1 MCKLLTRGASSPK
14 LMKGSAG
21 IESVILHLAPGKT
34 CPWASAGC
42 LAACLNTAGRGA
54 MSSVQLARQRR
65 TDWFFS
71 DRDGFLRQL
80 DRELT
85 QLEKRAAKKGF
96 TPVARLNGTSDI
108 PWESMRFYLPQEE
121 YYGFAKRSLF
131 ERHPDIVFYD
141 YTKSIARV
149 RKASAKGWPT
159 NYTLTLSRTEDMSEG
174 AVAREASMGVNVAV
188 VFDVPK
194 GQPLPRT
201 FEGVPVVDGRADDWR
216 FKDPRGVVVGL
227 SALGK
232 ARKDTT
238 GFVVEVK

>member
-1 MCKLLTRGASSPK
+1 MRKLLTMGHSSPK
-14 LMKGSAG
+14 LTKGSAG

-71 DRDGFLRQL
+71 DRIGFMRQL
-80 DRELT
+80 SRELRN
-85 QLEKRAAKKGF
+85 LEKRAERKGF

-108 PWESMRFYLPQEE
+108 PWESMLLGGRT
-121 YYGFAKRSLF
+121 LF
-131 ERHPDIVFYD
+131 EIHSRVVFYD
-141 YTKSIARV
+141 YTKSGARAIAATCPDWPANYSLTFSRSEDTLG
-149 RKASAKGWPT
+149 ASA
-159 NYTLTLSRTEDMSEG
+159 LCG
-174 AVAREASMGVNVAV
+174 AGVNVAV
-188 VFDVPK
+188 VFDTPK

-227 SALGK
+227 SALGR